1 MLGRLL
7 PQVTFVS
14 TNKNKFLEAEAILA
28 PFGIS
33 VEFVK
38 ATLAEL
44 QSDSLEEIAR
54 EKARNAFALVGRPA
68 IVEDDGLFIDSLK
81 GFPGQYSSFVFQTI
95 GNGGILK
102 LLDKSNDRS
111 AHFRSIIAY
120 HDGSVVSIFEGLISG
135 RIADTVSDGGWGY
148 DPIFIPEGSALTF
161 GQLKE
166 EKSRF
171 SHRRKGLEVFAQWL
185 LSQ

>member
-1 MLGRLL
+1 
-7 PQVTFVS
+7 VTFVS

-38 ATLAEL
+38 ATLTEL

-54 EKARNAFALVGRPA
+54 EKAKNAFALVGRPV
-68 IVEDDGLFIDSLK
+68 IVEDDGLFVDSLK

-102 LLDKSNDRS
+102 LLDNSSERS
-111 AHFRSIIAY
+111 AHFRSLIAY
-120 HDGSVVSIFEGLISG
+120 HDGTVVSAFEGLVSG
-135 RIADTVSDGGWGY
+135 RIADAISEGGWGY

-166 EKSRF
+166 EKKKF
-171 SHRRKGLEVFAQWL
+171 SHRRKGLEAFAQWL
-185 LSQ
+185 LLQ

>member
-1 MLGRLL
+1 M
-7 PQVTFVS
+7 TFVS

-28 PFGIS
+28 PLGIS

-44 QSDSLEEIAR
+44 QSDSLEEIAK
-54 EKARNAFALVGRPA
+54 EKAKDAFAHVGRPV

-81 GFPGQYSSFVFQTI
+81 GFPGQYSSFVFKTI

-102 LLDKSNDRS
+102 LLDKSNERS
-111 AHFRSIIAY
+111 ARFRSLIAY
-120 HDGSVVSIFEGLISG
+120 HDDSVVSIFEGLVSG
-135 RIADTVSDGGWGY
+135 RIADTLSDGGWGY

-166 EKSRF
+166 EKNRF
-171 SHRRKGLEVFAQWL
+171 SHRRKGLEAFAQWL